1 MNTIAASFFFFLLCF
16 LGVGIYASTRK
27 KDTTDDY
34 LVASRGVNPWLIALS
49 AVSTNNSGFMF
60 VGLIGSTYSE
70 GFSSMWLMAG
80 WVLGDYLGWL
90 SGVPQRLRARSEALG
105 ALTIP
110 SFLGNG
116 LTKGRMVTL
125 TGGVITLVFLGIYA
139 AAQLTAGSKALHVL
153 FGWDHSVGAILGAVI
168 VMVYCFAGGIR
179 ASIWTDAVQSVVM
192 IVAMV
197 LLFVVAVVHCG
208 GLGGMLSILEGIDPN
223 LVAIFPENLPW
234 GLGLFLMGWIA
245 AGLGVVGQPH
255 IMVRAMALD
264 DPENAALTR
273 RIYITWYVLFA
284 IAAVGV
290 GLASRA
296 VLSGGPGFDAE
307 LAMPMLAQEL
317 MPSVLVGFILAG
329 LFAATMSTADS
340 QLLCCSAALTQDI
353 FPQYS
358 KNYRVVKLATVAITL
373 GMLGVALI
381 GGSVFVLVILAWS
394 CLASGLGPLLVV
406 RAFGKDVPGPVGV
419 GMMLSGVA
427 AVLLWRYGLELSG
440 ALYDCLPGMLTGFAV
455 YFLWALLP
463 KKQPVTLPVPDEI
476 VT

>member
-1 MNTIAASFFFFLLCF
+1 MNPVAVSFVFFLLCF
-16 LGVGIYASTRK
+16 LGIGIYASSRK
-27 KDTTDDY
+27 RATTGDY
-34 LVASRGVNPWLIALS
+34 LVASREVSPWLMALS

-90 SGVPQRLRARSEALG
+90 SGIPQRLRSESEKQG

-110 SFLGNG
+110 SFLGSGISNG
-116 LTKGRMVTL
+116 RWVTL
-125 TGGVITLVFLGIYA
+125 IGGLITLIFLGIYA

-153 FGWDHSVGAILGAVI
+153 FGWDYSIGAILGAII

-179 ASIWTDAVQSVVM
+179 ASIWTDAVQAVVM

-197 LLFVVAVVHCG
+197 MLFVVALLKCG
-208 GLGGMLSILEGIDPN
+208 GLGGMLSILKGIDPN

-234 GLGLFLMGWIA
+234 GLGLFLVGWIA

-255 IMVRAMALD
+255 IMVRAMTLK
-264 DPENAALTR
+264 DPNSIAVAR
-273 RIYITWYVLFA
+273 RIYIIWYVLFA
-284 IAAVGV
+284 LAAVGV

-296 VLSGGPGFDAE
+296 LLSGGANFDAE

-317 MPSVLVGFILAG
+317 LPAILVGFILAG

-353 FPQYS
+353 FPKFAQ
-358 KNYRVVKLATVAITL
+358 NYTVVKLATVAITL
-373 GMLGVALI
+373 SMLGVALS
-381 GGSVFVLVILAWS
+381 GGSVFVLVVLAWS

-406 RAFGKDVPGPVGV
+406 RALGKEMPSWVAMMMMLGGV
-419 GMMLSGVA
+419 G
-427 AVLLWRYGLELSG
+427 AVLFWRYGLNLSG
-440 ALYDCLPGMLTGFAV
+440 ALYDCLPGMGCGFAL
-455 YFLWALLP
+455 YFAWVLWSQSQASSSAS
-463 KKQPVTLPVPDEI
+463 D
-476 VT
+476 

>member
-90 SGVPQRLRARSEALG
+90 SGVPQRLRVRSEALG

-153 FGWDHSVGAILGAVI
+153 FGWNHSVGAILGAVI

-208 GLGGMLSILEGIDPN
+208 EGD
-223 LVAIFPENLPW
+223 
-234 GLGLFLMGWIA
+234 
-245 AGLGVVGQPH
+245 
-255 IMVRAMALD
+255 
-264 DPENAALTR
+264 
-273 RIYITWYVLFA
+273 
-284 IAAVGV
+284 
-290 GLASRA
+290 
-296 VLSGGPGFDAE
+296 
-307 LAMPMLAQEL
+307 
-317 MPSVLVGFILAG
+317 
-329 LFAATMSTADS
+329 
-340 QLLCCSAALTQDI
+340 
-353 FPQYS
+353 
-358 KNYRVVKLATVAITL
+358 
-373 GMLGVALI
+373 
-381 GGSVFVLVILAWS
+381 
-394 CLASGLGPLLVV
+394 
-406 RAFGKDVPGPVGV
+406 
-419 GMMLSGVA
+419 
-427 AVLLWRYGLELSG
+427 
-440 ALYDCLPGMLTGFAV
+440 
-455 YFLWALLP
+455 
-463 KKQPVTLPVPDEI
+463 
-476 VT
+476 

>member
-1 MNTIAASFFFFLLCF
+1 M
-16 LGVGIYASTRK
+16 
-27 KDTTDDY
+27 
-34 LVASRGVNPWLIALS
+34 
-49 AVSTNNSGFMF
+49 
-60 VGLIGSTYSE
+60 
-70 GFSSMWLMAG
+70 
-80 WVLGDYLGWL
+80 
-90 SGVPQRLRARSEALG
+90 
-105 ALTIP
+105 
-110 SFLGNG
+110 
-116 LTKGRMVTL
+116 
-125 TGGVITLVFLGIYA
+125 
-139 AAQLTAGSKALHVL
+139 
-153 FGWDHSVGAILGAVI
+153 
-168 VMVYCFAGGIR
+168 
-179 ASIWTDAVQSVVM
+179 
-192 IVAMV
+192 
-197 LLFVVAVVHCG
+197 
-208 GLGGMLSILEGIDPN
+208 
-223 LVAIFPENLPW
+223 
-234 GLGLFLMGWIA
+234 
-245 AGLGVVGQPH
+245 
-255 IMVRAMALD
+255 
-264 DPENAALTR
+264 
-273 RIYITWYVLFA
+273 
-284 IAAVGV
+284 
-290 GLASRA
+290 
-296 VLSGGPGFDAE
+296 
-307 LAMPMLAQEL
+307 
-317 MPSVLVGFILAG
+317 GFILAG